1 MGKSAASH
9 AGGSSTIRARPT
21 RQRGSR
27 NGSCTRAKA
36 LGPPRT
42 PSAKKTA
49 AKKPVQC
56 IKAFVVTGGFLK
68 QGHVCT
74 TVDFKGEHF
83 VKTCVSENWLCKA
96 ASGKCRALAP
106 LARSK
111 VIGDLRGLLAE
122 AKLAADIEQGANAP
136 AGPRAGAKAFAPAK
150 LPARRDAMAD
160 LGLDGGASGPGS
172 DHGMYGLGL
181 DDGMSDLGLD
191 GPGSERS
198 PCKSSAPAGSRSR
211 LGVSKLLM
219 GQKARK
225 AAARQAHPAC
235 VVKVKLPAGLQ
246 SGDVSSVRMLTR
258 PIGGAALRTGVY
270 LAVESIPWLVNHMMS
285 EVAGG
290 GVDYTPEKSSLTT
303 PHFSFRDSA
312 WVASAK
318 SPSGL
323 RERRY
328 FTISAVVDLQ
338 DGRRRPA
345 TPSELQCRKD
355 AAFAEAEEWQLNF
368 GAGI

>member
-68 QGHVCT
+68 QGHVCS

-122 AKLAADIEQGANAP
+122 AKLAADIEQGAE
-136 AGPRAGAKAFAPAK
+136 AKAFAPAK
-150 LPARRDAMAD
+150 LPVRRDAMAD

-172 DHGMYGLGL
+172 DHVMYGLGL

-290 GVDYTPEKSSLTT
+290 GVDFTPEKSSLAT

-328 FTISAVVDLQ
+328 FTISAVVELQ